1 MEEEDNVVAC
11 WEKLLPKLQNYCNVS
26 VVKSNSTL
34 SMTHGDREQSAL
46 CQQINSN
53 EIKRS

>member
-1 MEEEDNVVAC
+1 MLREIVA
-11 WEKLLPKLQNYCNVS
+11 KSNVS

-53 EIKRS
+53 EIKRSWDFCIMQL